1 MFLLYDCFGLK
12 QNRFPVLKYAKKQGF
27 LHTVFASSSIVVH
40 VTRTREWI
48 YAVCAVPRILT
59 WIGSAFIN
67 IYWKE
72 NYLIISFIKDSYL
85 TKISI
90 LHASIKK
97 LDTSSPKQNLISLIY
112 NKNKRPKLKGD
123 IVHLSNISYEFD
135 QINFMVQIQII
146 LTIKKSTFMSC
157 SKRLFKFFCTYLY
170 LVNIKPLVVLSE
182 QTFTQ
187 VSAFLTQGW

>member
-1 MFLLYDCFGLK
+1 M
-12 QNRFPVLKYAKKQGF
+12 
-27 LHTVFASSSIVVH
+27 VH

-67 IYWKE
+67 IYWKDFFFYYFFYKRQLL
-72 NYLIISFIKDSYL
+72 NQDKYITCIN
-85 TKISI
+85 T
-90 LHASIKK
+90 KK
-97 LDTSSPKQNLISLIY
+97 LDISSPKQNLTSFIY

-135 QINFMVQIQII
+135 QIKFIVQIQII

-157 SKRLFKFFCTYLY
+157 FKRLFIFFCTYLY
-170 LVNIKPLVVLSE
+170 LVNIKPLVVLSKE
-182 QTFTQ
+182 TFTQ
-187 VSAFLTQGW
+187 VLAFLAKCWSEAD